1 MASYQIKDLL
11 YLMQRLRDP
20 KDGCPWDIAQDFS
33 SIVPHTL
40 EESYEL
46 ADAIEKG
53 DFNHIREELGDV
65 LFQVVFYA
73 QLGAEQ
79 QQFDFQTIV
88 SGLTEKLLRRHPHV
102 FPEGTLES
110 RTGEQKTETAEV
122 KSTWEAIKSE
132 ERRSK
137 QQHGVLDDVPVSLP
151 ALTRAAKL
159 QKRAARAG
167 FDWENTDQII
177 TKLHEELQELDEAR
191 KEQNK
196 DAIRHEMGDVIFCC
210 VNLARRLDIEAESA
224 LRGCNKRFENRFRY
238 IEKCLAESGSSLEQ
252 ASLEEMD
259 KLWDEAKHSGL

>member
-1 MASYQIKDLL
+1 MASYQLNDLL

-20 KDGCPWDIAQDFS
+20 KDGCPWDLAQDFS

-53 DFNHIREELGDV
+53 DFGHIREELGDV
-65 LFQVVFYA
+65 LFQVIFYA

-79 QQFDFQTIV
+79 QQFDFQSIV
-88 SGLTEKLLRRHPHV
+88 SGLTEKLVRRHPHV
-102 FPEGTLES
+102 FPDGTLES
-110 RTGEQKTETAEV
+110 RMNQQKTKTAEV
-122 KSTWEAIKSE
+122 KNTWESIKSE
-132 ERRSK
+132 ERKNK

-151 ALTRAAKL
+151 ALSRATKL

-167 FDWENTDQII
+167 FDWENIDQII
-177 TKLHEELQELDEAR
+177 NKLHEELDELAEAR
-191 KEQNK
+191 EDKNKE
-196 DAIRHEMGDVIFCC
+196 AIHHEIGDVIFCC
-210 VNLARRLDIEAESA
+210 VNLARRLDTEAESA
-224 LRGCNKRFENRFRY
+224 LRGCNQRFENRFRY
-238 IEKCLAESGSSLEQ
+238 IEKCLAEAGSSFED

>member
-1 MASYQIKDLL
+1 VDSYQLDDLL

-20 KDGCPWDIAQDFS
+20 KDGCPWDCAQDFS

-65 LFQVVFYA
+65 LFQVIFYA

-79 QQFDFQTIV
+79 QQFNFESIV

-110 RTGEQKTETAEV
+110 RMDQQKTETTEV
-122 KSTWEAIKSE
+122 KNTWEAIKSE
-132 ERRSK
+132 ERSNK
-137 QQHGVLDDVPVSLP
+137 QQYGVLDDVPVSLP
-151 ALTRAAKL
+151 ALSRAEKL

-177 TKLHEELQELDEAR
+177 TKLHEELDELAEAR
-191 KEQNK
+191 KEKDQ
-196 DAIRHEMGDVIFCC
+196 DAIHHEMGDVIFCC
-210 VNLARRLDIEAESA
+210 VNLARRLDVEAESS
-224 LRGCNKRFENRFRY
+224 LRGCNKRFESRFRY
-238 IEKCLAESGSSLEQ
+238 IEKCLIESGSSLEQ

-259 KLWDEAKHSGL
+259 KLWDEAKQSGL